1 MANYQAVKVVTLP
14 AGEDLTGDYAEIV
27 KINATGQVVKVT
39 AVTDVTA
46 GVLAESAPSSDT
58 GQGVPVALIGGGGV
72 LKFKAGA
79 AIIAGNLLV
88 PHTTDGRVAGIANI
102 GALVVDQMAFGVAL
116 SAAAAGEIFSGLAMP
131 IGAPHVA

>member
-27 KINATGQVVKVT
+27 KINASGQVIKVA
-39 AVTDVTA
+39 AVTDITI

-58 GQGVPVALIGGGGV
+58 GQGVAVALIGGGGI

-79 AIIAGNLLV
+79 AIVAGNLLV
-88 PHTTDGRVAGIANI
+88 PDATDGRVAGVANI
-102 GALVVDQMAFGVAL
+102 AALVADQMALVSL
-116 SAAAAGEIFSGLAMP
+116 SVLPLTAKFSRGWRCRLPDRTA
-131 IGAPHVA
+131 